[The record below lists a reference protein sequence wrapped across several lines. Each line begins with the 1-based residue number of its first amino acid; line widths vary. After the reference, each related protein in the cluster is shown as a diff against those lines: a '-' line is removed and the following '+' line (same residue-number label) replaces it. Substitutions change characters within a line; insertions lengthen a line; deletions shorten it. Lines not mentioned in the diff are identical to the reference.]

1 MRVSTIEYSANQ
13 PTLQQIIVPTDSKY
27 AVGVKVT
34 KDGEIISGDLSVGG
48 IAATDNKGGFNIVEL
63 SSDGAET
70 LKRFDVAFVNDGAK
84 YDFALQV
91 MQQDLGYIE
100 I

>member
-1 MRVSTIEYSANQ
+1 MRVSTLDYNANQ

-27 AVGVKVT
+27 AVGVRVT
-34 KDGEIISGDLSVGG
+34 KDGEMISGDLSVGG
-48 IAATDNKGGFNIVEL
+48 IAATDNKGGFGIVEL
-63 SSDGAET
+63 SSDSAET
-70 LKRFDVAFVNDGAK
+70 LKRYDVALVNDGAK

>member
-1 MRVSTIEYSANQ
+1 MRVATVEYSANQ
-13 PTLQQIIVPTDSKY
+13 PTPQQIIVPTDSKY

-48 IAATDNKGGFNIVEL
+48 IAETDNKGGFGIVEL

-70 LKRFDVAFVNDGAK
+70 IRCFDVDFVNDGAK
-84 YDFALQV
+84 YGFALQV
-91 MQQDLGYIE
+91 MQRDLGYIE

>member
-1 MRVSTIEYSANQ
+1 MRVATLNYNANQ
-13 PTLQQIIVPTDSKY
+13 PTLQQIIVPTNSKY
-27 AVGVKVT
+27 AVGVRVS
-34 KDGEIISGDLSVGG
+34 KDGNVISGDLSVGG

-63 SSDGAET
+63 SSDNAET
-70 LKRFDVAFVNDGAK
+70 LKRFDVDFVNNGAK

-91 MQQDLGYIE
+91 MQSDEGYIE

>member
-1 MRVSTIEYSANQ
+1 MRIATINYSANQ

-27 AVGVKVT
+27 AVGVRVF
-34 KDGEIISGDLSVGG
+34 KDGEMISGDLSVGG
-48 IAATDNKGGFNIVEL
+48 IAASDNKGGFGIVEL

-70 LKRFDVAFVNDGAK
+70 IRCFDVDFVNDGAK